1 VNRSLPRLL
10 LLWYALALLLL
21 PVNAAIL
28 ATSVRTIRANEAAVV
43 QTLDVLNT
51 LEVVFSTLIDA
62 ESGQRGFLITGED
75 SYLEP
80 YGAARASITGQLVR
94 LGSLLADNP
103 EQLARFRELERRVGD
118 RIATLEEV
126 IALRRSA
133 GFAAAQAVVR
143 QGRGKQQMEAAREVV
158 AAMEAEERQLL
169 AARARAS
176 EAGLR
181 NTITIFALAA
191 AVNLIS
197 LLLIAVFARRDMRH
211 REQAAAELREQRE
224 WFAVTLASIGDAVI
238 ATDSGGRVRFMN
250 AAAEALTSWR
260 NADAIGRPS
269 DEVFRI
275 VNEATRDTVESP
287 VARVLRENVVVGLA
301 NHTLLLGA
309 DGVERPIDD
318 SGAPI
323 RTQSDEVLGVVLV
336 FRDVSER
343 RRYEQG
349 LREALATRDQ
359 FFSIAAHE
367 LRTPLTS
374 LLGNAELLR
383 RRLLREDRL
392 SERDQ
397 RALRVIV
404 EQGRRLTQLIAAL
417 LDLSR
422 LERGQFALELQPLEL
437 GELARRI
444 VEETLPSL
452 DRHEVALNLC
462 EEPLPVRADALRL
475 EQVLQNLLQN
485 AVKYSP
491 DGGQITVTLERRD
504 GRAVVAIADHGIGI
518 PAAAQDGLFQRF
530 YRAVG
535 EHSHISGLGVGL
547 YVVKEIVDRH
557 GGEVWVESAEGAG
570 STFFVALPL
579 AAEEHN
585 HGNP

>member
-21 PVNAAIL
+21 PVNAVIL
-28 ATSVRTIRANEAAVV
+28 ATSVRTIRTNEAAVLH
-43 QTLDVLNT
+43 TLDVLNT
-51 LEVVFSTLIDA
+51 LEVVLSTLKDA
-62 ESGQRGFLITGED
+62 ESGQRGFVITGED
-75 SYLEP
+75 TYLER
-80 YGAARASITGQLVR
+80 YTSALASIRGQLAR
-94 LGSLLADNP
+94 LADLLADTP
-103 EQLARFRELERRVGD
+103 EQLARFGELEQRVGD
-118 RIATLEEV
+118 RITTLEEI
-126 IALRRSA
+126 IAVRRSA
-133 GFAAAQAVVR
+133 GFEAAQAVLL
-143 QGRGKQQMEAAREVV
+143 QGRGKALMDAVREVV
-158 AAMEAEERQLL
+158 QTMQLEEERRL
-169 AARARAS
+169 AARTRAS

-181 NTITIFALAA
+181 STISTFALTALI
-191 AVNLIS
+191 NLIS
-197 LLLIAVFARRDMRH
+197 LLLIALLARRDMRH
-211 REQAAAELREQRE
+211 REQAAVELREQRE
-224 WFAVTLASIGDAVI
+224 CFAVTLASIGDAVI
-238 ATDSGGRVRFMN
+238 ATDPAGRVSFMN
-250 AAAEALTSWR
+250 GAAEALTGWR
-260 NADAIGRPS
+260 NAAAMGRHS

-287 VARVLRENVVVGLA
+287 IARVLRENTVVGLA

-309 DGVERPIDD
+309 DGVERPVDD

-323 RTQSDEVLGVVLV
+323 RTQSGEVLGVVLV

-349 LREALATRDQ
+349 LRDAVAARDQ

-374 LLGNAELLR
+374 LLGNAELLQ
-383 RRLLREDRL
+383 RRLTREGGL

-404 EQGRRLTQLIAAL
+404 EQGRRLNQLISAL

-422 LERGQFALELQPLEL
+422 LEMGQFALELLPVDL

-452 DRHEVALNLC
+452 DQHQVTLNVGD
-462 EEPLPVRADALRL
+462 EPLPVRADALRL

-491 DGGQITVTLERRD
+491 DGGPITVTLERRD
-504 GRAVVAIADHGIGI
+504 GRALVSVADHGIGI
-518 PAAAQDGLFQRF
+518 AAAAQGGLFQRF

-547 YVVKEIVDRH
+547 YVVREIVERH
-557 GGEVWVESAEGAG
+557 GGQVWVESVEGAG
-570 STFFVALPL
+570 STFSFALPL
-579 AAEEHN
+579 AAE
-585 HGNP
+585 GA

>member
-21 PVNAAIL
+21 PVNAVIL
-28 ATSVRTIRANEAAVV
+28 ATSVRTIRGNEMAV
-43 QTLDVLNT
+43 LHSHSVLNT
-51 LEVVFSTLIDA
+51 LEVVLSTLKDA
-62 ESGQRGFLITGED
+62 ESGQRGFIITGED
-75 SYLEP
+75 TFLER
-80 YGAARASITGQLVR
+80 YTGALASMRGQLAR
-94 LGSLLADNP
+94 LADLLADNP
-103 EQLARFRELERRVGD
+103 EQLARFRELEGRVGD
-118 RIATLEEV
+118 RIATLEQV
-126 IALRRSA
+126 IAVRRSA
-133 GFAAAQAVVR
+133 GFDAAQAIIR
-143 QGRGKQQMEAAREVV
+143 QGRGRQQMDAAREVV
-158 AAMEAEERQLL
+158 QTMEIAEERLL
-169 AARARAS
+169 AARTSAS
-176 EAGLR
+176 EVGIR
-181 NTITIFALAA
+181 NTLSTFALTALI
-191 AVNLIS
+191 NLIS
-197 LLLIAVFARRDMRH
+197 LLLIALLARRDMRH

-224 WFAVTLASIGDAVI
+224 WLAVTLASIGDAVI
-238 ATDSGGRVRFMN
+238 ATDPAGRVSFMN
-250 AAAEALTSWR
+250 GAAEALTGWR
-260 NADAIGRPS
+260 NAAAMGRHS

-275 VNEATRDTVESP
+275 INETTRATVESP
-287 VARVLRENVVVGLA
+287 IARVMRENTVVGLA

-323 RTQSDEVLGVVLV
+323 RKESGAVLGVVLV

-343 RRYEQG
+343 RSYEQG
-349 LREALATRDQ
+349 LRDALAARDQ

-374 LLGNAELLR
+374 LLGNAELLQ
-383 RRLLREDRL
+383 RRLARDGAL

-404 EQGRRLTQLIAAL
+404 EQGRRLNQLISAL

-422 LERGQFALELQPLEL
+422 LERGQFALELRPVDL
-437 GELARRI
+437 GELARHI

-452 DRHEVALNLC
+452 DRHQVTLNLGD
-462 EEPLPVRADALRL
+462 EPLPVRADALRL

-491 DGGQITVTLERRD
+491 DGGTITVTLERRGD
-504 GRAVVAIADHGIGI
+504 RAVVAVADQGIGI
-518 PAAAQDGLFQRF
+518 AAAAQGGLFQRF

-535 EHSHISGLGVGL
+535 EHSHISGMGVGL

-579 AAEEHN
+579 AAE
-585 HGNP
+585 GA

>member
-21 PVNAAIL
+21 PVNAVIL
-28 ATSVRTIRANEAAVV
+28 ATSVRTIRTNEAAVLH
-43 QTLDVLNT
+43 TLDVLNT
-51 LEVVFSTLIDA
+51 LEVVLSTLKDA
-62 ESGQRGFLITGED
+62 ESGQRGFVITGED
-75 SYLEP
+75 TYLER
-80 YGAARASITGQLVR
+80 YTSALASIRGQLAR
-94 LGSLLADNP
+94 LADLLADTP
-103 EQLARFRELERRVGD
+103 EQLARFGELEQRVGD
-118 RIATLEEV
+118 RITTLEEI
-126 IALRRSA
+126 IAVRRSA
-133 GFAAAQAVVR
+133 GFEAAQAVLL
-143 QGRGKQQMEAAREVV
+143 QGRGKALMDAVREVV
-158 AAMEAEERQLL
+158 QTMQLEEERRL
-169 AARARAS
+169 AARTRAS

-181 NTITIFALAA
+181 STISTFALTALI
-191 AVNLIS
+191 NLIS
-197 LLLIAVFARRDMRH
+197 LLLIALLARRDMRH
-211 REQAAAELREQRE
+211 REQAAVELREQRE

-238 ATDSGGRVRFMN
+238 ATDPAGRVSFMN
-250 AAAEALTSWR
+250 GAAEALTGWR
-260 NADAIGRPS
+260 NAAAMGRHS

-287 VARVLRENVVVGLA
+287 IARVLRENTVVGLA

-309 DGVERPIDD
+309 DGVERPVDD

-323 RTQSDEVLGVVLV
+323 RTQSGEVLGVVLV

-349 LREALATRDQ
+349 LRDAVAARDQ

-374 LLGNAELLR
+374 LLGNAELLQ
-383 RRLLREDRL
+383 RRLTREGGL

-404 EQGRRLTQLIAAL
+404 EQGRRLNQLISAL

-422 LERGQFALELQPLEL
+422 LEMGQFALELLPVDL

-452 DRHEVALNLC
+452 DQHQVTLNVGD
-462 EEPLPVRADALRL
+462 EPLPVRADALRL

-491 DGGQITVTLERRD
+491 DGGPITVTLERRD
-504 GRAVVAIADHGIGI
+504 GRALVSVADHGIGI
-518 PAAAQDGLFQRF
+518 AAAAQGGLFQRF

-547 YVVKEIVDRH
+547 YVVREIVERH
-557 GGEVWVESAEGAG
+557 GGQVWVESVEGAG
-570 STFFVALPL
+570 STFSFALPL
-579 AAEEHN
+579 AAE
-585 HGNP
+585 GA